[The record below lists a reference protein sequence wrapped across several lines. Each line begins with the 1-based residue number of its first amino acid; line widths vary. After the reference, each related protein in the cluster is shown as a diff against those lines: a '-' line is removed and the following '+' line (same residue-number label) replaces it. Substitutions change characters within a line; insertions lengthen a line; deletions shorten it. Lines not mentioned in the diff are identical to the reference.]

1 MYAKN
6 LERIFFH
13 LCERSD
19 VSHSLPDEYVERFNS
34 LRGSALLP
42 RGRERRERELSKREI
57 ANAVFG
63 LVSSRPGWAAFGA
76 RLLSN
81 LRPVGGIGAS
91 FFGAATLNDAVQL
104 LLSNTDARKSFVRLT
119 VTLAETGVNSSG
131 GATLLH
137 DQDGE
142 RRHVFF
148 VPGLAISLFVP
159 GREIGFDPE
168 KHRRS
173 AAAARE
179 MTFSQEFFRRLA
191 QECETAKLFPSPPE
205 GDGSEY
211 NSEEEQQQRFRKL
224 GVRWGSRFL
233 NIGVDNQVTWPSE
246 ETHIKFDCYTLVL
259 FPKTKENVQ
268 SVHMDLTANRL
279 DLREA
284 MTIVNRFLSVMAWCD
299 DNFAIAQDG
308 WSGNPAPVAVP
319 RHELAFRTTFHY
331 LFDRKLPA
339 SQDAMRAL
347 ALYRE
352 ARNAQENKFVSYAVL
367 NFYKIIE
374 IRNHGKEHVRR
385 WFRENFEALRQGNEE
400 TVDIEEFLALCGG
413 EAPEKYIHNSCRIAV
428 AHANK
433 YSKSDPDDAS
443 EIDRLHKAA
452 RIMHLLAR
460 RFIKNEFE
468 ISDQLYS
475 GD

>member
-6 LERIFFH
+6 LEHILFL

-19 VSHSLPDEYVERFNS
+19 VSHSSHDEYVERFKS

-42 RGRERRERELSKREI
+42 RGRERRAQELSNREI

-63 LVSSRPGWAAFGA
+63 LVSSRPGWAASSS
-76 RLLSN
+76 RILSN

-91 FFGAATLNDAVQL
+91 FFGCETLNDAVQL
-104 LLSNTDARKSFVRLT
+104 LLSHEDARSSFTRLT
-119 VTLAETGVNSSG
+119 VTVAETGTNSNG
-131 GATLLH
+131 GALLLH
-137 DQDGE
+137 DQEGA

-148 VPGLAISLFVP
+148 VSGSAVSLLAP
-159 GREIGFDPE
+159 GRQEGFDPE
-168 KHRRS
+168 KHRCN
-173 AAAARE
+173 AAARE

-191 QECETAKLFPSPPE
+191 QECETARLFPSAPE

-233 NIGVDNQVTWPSE
+233 NIGVDDRVTWPSE
-246 ETHIKFDCYTLVL
+246 ETLINFDRYTLVL
-259 FPKTKENVQ
+259 FPMTKENVQ
-268 SVHMDLTANRL
+268 SVHMDLAANRL

-308 WSGNPAPVAVP
+308 WSGNPVPVPVP
-319 RHELAFRTTFHY
+319 RHEFGFRTTSHY

-385 WFRENFEALRQGNEE
+385 WFRENFEALRQGHEE
-400 TVDIEEFLALCGG
+400 TVDIKEFLALCGG

-452 RIMHLLAR
+452 RVMRLLAR
-460 RFIKNEFE
+460 RFIKNEFG
-468 ISDQLYS
+468 ISDRLYS
-475 GD
+475 GN